1 MHDYMEEIMELVDLK
16 QNLPINESVY
26 NGLRQAII
34 KGIIPAG
41 ERINEKEYAERLN
54 ISRTPI
60 REALRRL
67 ETEQLV
73 ERIPGF
79 GTVVKKITVGDAIE
93 IFKIRKVLEVLAT
106 TNAMHNMTEEDY
118 AELRRLLERTDEAN
132 NEGDVR
138 LVTELFGEFNAM
150 IYRFSRMPRLAQI
163 VTSLSEYLKRFRDI
177 SMRAKARR
185 DKAISEHWMI
195 YEGMLARDEERINMI
210 IVKHLDYSKD
220 HIIME
225 MVEGEA
231 RHGW

>member
-1 MHDYMEEIMELVDLK
+1 MEAVIKLVDLK
-16 QNLPINESVY
+16 QNLPINESVF

-34 KGIIPAG
+34 QGIIPAG
-41 ERINEKEYAERLN
+41 DRINEKEYAERLN

-67 ETEQLV
+67 EKEQLV
-73 ERIPGF
+73 EKIPGY

-106 TNAMHNMTEEDY
+106 TNAMHIMSEEDY
-118 AELRRLLERTDEAN
+118 AELRELLERTDEAN
-132 NEGDVR
+132 NNDDVK

-150 IYRFSRMPRLAQI
+150 IYRFSKMPRLAHI
-163 VTSLSEYLKRFRDI
+163 VTALSEYLKRFRDI
-177 SMRAKARR
+177 SLRGKARR

-195 YEGMLARDEERINMI
+195 YEGMRDRDEERITLI
-210 IVKHLDYSKD
+210 ITKHLDYSKD
-220 HIIME
+220 NIIME

-231 RHGW
+231 RDGR

>member
-1 MHDYMEEIMELVDLK
+1 MQDYMEEVMKLVDLK

-60 REALRRL
+60 RDALRRL
-67 ETEQLV
+67 EIEQLV

-93 IFKIRKVLEVLAT
+93 IFKIRKTLEVLAT
-106 TNAMHNMTEEDY
+106 VNAMHLMTEENY
-118 AELRRLLERTDEAN
+118 EEMRNLLERTDEAN
-132 NEGDVR
+132 ERDDIK
-138 LVTELFGEFNAM
+138 LVTELFGEFNSM
-150 IYRFSRMPRLAQI
+150 MYRFSGMPRLAQI

-177 SMRAKARR
+177 SLRGKSRR

-195 YEGMLARDEERINMI
+195 YEGMRDKDEERISAI
-210 IVKHLDYSKD
+210 IIKHLDYSKD
-220 HIIME
+220 NIIME

-231 RHGW
+231 RNGK